1 MAAPNTTF
9 SQILSTTI
17 EAYTTNGKFA
27 DNIYDGL
34 RTAQVLIDMGG
45 KKREDGGES
54 IVVQLEYAENMT
66 AQWMGPYG
74 TLDTSPQDI
83 LTAAQFNWRQIAG
96 TVILTD
102 LEQVQNKGKAKMA
115 DLASLKL
122 RNLMKSLRSRL
133 NEAIFNAGTD
143 PVAPVGFQAV
153 FSTTG
158 TYGGISR
165 SANAWWRAN
174 VEATAE
180 QLGLVRMRNM
190 WNTCSHNL
198 EAPKFIVT
206 TQTLYERLEAMASGI
221 EEIQHPQNQGSADL
235 GFEHLRFKGAPIFWD
250 GDCNSGAM
258 YYVNPEYVKLHC
270 DKDWE
275 FRVLP
280 TDRPGNQ
287 NLEIHK
293 VAWFGA
299 IAASN
304 CRMLGVLTGKTP

>member
-1 MAAPNTTF
+1 MAAPSTVF
-9 SQILSTTI
+9 SQMLSTTI
-17 EAYTTNGKFA
+17 VAYTTNGKFA

-34 RTAQVLIDMGG
+34 RTIQVMIDMGG

-54 IVVQLEYAENMT
+54 LVVQVEYAENTT
-66 AQWMGPYG
+66 AAWMAPFG
-74 TLDTSPQDI
+74 TLDTTAQDI
-83 LTAAQFNWRQIAG
+83 LTAAQFSWKQIAG
-96 TVILTD
+96 VVILTD
-102 LEQVQNKGKAKMA
+102 LEQVQNKGKAAMA
-115 DLASLKL
+115 NLAEIKL
-122 RNLMKSLRSRL
+122 RNLVKSLRSRL

-143 PVAPVGFQAV
+143 PLAPIGFQAV

-165 SANAWWRAN
+165 SANPWWRAN

-180 QLGLVRMRNM
+180 TLNLPRMRTM

-198 EAPKFIVT
+198 EAPKFMVT
-206 TQTLYERLEAMASGI
+206 SQTLYERMEAMASGI
-221 EEIQHPQNQGSADL
+221 EEIQHPQNQGTADL

-250 GDCNSGAM
+250 GDCPLTHM
-258 YYVNPEYVKLHC
+258 YFVNPDYVKLHC
-270 DKDWE
+270 DRDWE

-280 TDRPGNQ
+280 VDRPGNQ

-304 CRMLGVLTGKTP
+304 CRMLGVLTGKTA